1 MKLYFIC
8 LKSDF
13 MLPVSHNL
21 YLAKRNNDDDENKSL
36 LDCLLLRSKS
46 LRTAWAAAIQ
56 ASQRRSDYLTSLPP
70 DSNDIFAALHRQVTS
85 SHLTSFGN
93 DAMNGLLLPTVGV
106 RNQIEAMRTYP
117 RIDHL
122 VTRPGWLVPRP
133 PGDRGASL
141 DSLHGASGPRNELDL
156 QDGHG
161 LDPRMGQRDWNEDL
175 QQAREMRRDSF
186 MERMDRAR

>member
-1 MKLYFIC
+1 MKT
-8 LKSDF
+8 
-13 MLPVSHNL
+13 N
-21 YLAKRNNDDDENKSL
+21 SL

-56 ASQRRSDYLTSLPP
+56 ASQRRADYLTSLPP
-70 DSNDIFAALHRQVTS
+70 DSNDMFAALHRQVTS
-85 SHLTSFGN
+85 SHLSSFGN

-106 RNQIEAMRTYP
+106 RNQIEAMRGYP

-122 VTRPGWLVPRP
+122 VTRPGWLVPAP
-133 PGDRGASL
+133 PGDASL
-141 DSLHGASGPRNELDL
+141 DSLHGGSGPRNELDL

-186 MERMDRAR
+186 MERMDRARYVPYFALYFISSVFFGGL